1 MTLTLKEYSQR
12 FNRSLSAIA
21 RAGDIDRGDI
31 YRIASGKRGCGP
43 ETAAKISKATDGYV
57 TANDLQK
64 VRLEWLARG
73 SRRRKRVAKRSG
85 SRKTKASERAEAVNG

>member
-21 RAGDIDRGDI
+21 KAGDIDRGDI

-64 VRLEWLARG
+64 VRLGWLARG
-73 SRRRKRVAKRSG
+73 SRRRKRVARPAKP
-85 SRKTKASERAEAVNG
+85 RKSKADARREAVNV